1 MTEADRQE
9 IRRIVQDEILGILGD
24 AKSMLGMKDPTGFG
38 KKALDGLAGVIR
50 LRQQKNPAPSQEQQ

>member
-9 IRRIVQDEILGILGD
+9 VKRLVQDEILGILAD
-24 AKSMLGMKDPTGFG
+24 AKAMLGGKDPTGFG

-50 LRQQKNPAPSQEQQ
+50 LRQSRSEQDRQ

>member
-9 IRRIVQDEILGILGD
+9 VRQVVQDELLGILSD
-24 AKSMLGMKDPTGFG
+24 AKSMLGGKDPTGFA

-50 LRQQKNPAPSQEQQ
+50 LRQQRSTGTNREG